1 MNGQKNEDTRFI
13 LLMLAIVL
21 SVLGIP
27 FVYKAYA
34 GTVNGFLL
42 SVAQWELRPFVSFFS
57 EAMERWQELRELSPE
72 MLTWADMV
80 SILTYAGQWVR
91 LPILV
96 ILAGLLIAA
105 LFMGK
110 TQKFTRSFSMESLL
124 ANNAESFAC
133 LCPIVG
139 KGKYLLSKESFDTGP
154 WRLARSPIQ
163 FALEHGLLSASP
175 GGLLTQNKLL
185 RDGLG
190 YSDMEAFG
198 QANFLGDTAETV
210 FKEQLGRTFTSID
223 VLSSLRRPLAIA
235 FLAYADGDKKGAIS
249 LLDAMSRSYSEGKEG
264 PSCPVLEEKRFLQL
278 CSDLLEKHRAL
289 LEDALLT
296 RHNAFELPWFMA
308 LLTLARKKGIL
319 ASSQFLFVR
328 PLDRPLWYA
337 LNQCGGRTGW
347 AEALASWAHY
357 AAEEKAGKALS
368 EPQVQVAVSS
378 LRAAL
383 DAQGWLVNT
392 TKNDSV
398 TTDVPDNDVGELREV
413 SPAEATPEQTAKKS
427 PQAED
432 CSSKD
437 FMLFQ
442 RIGMDVLCGK
452 VGPYAK

>member
-27 FVYKAYA
+27 LAYKAYA
-34 GTVNGFLL
+34 GLVNGFLL
-42 SVAQWELRPFVSFFS
+42 HIAQCELAPFVHFVPD
-57 EAMERWQELRELSPE
+57 AMVKWQELCTLDPQS
-72 MLTWADMV
+72 LTWADMV
-80 SILTYAGQWVR
+80 SILTYAGEWIR

-110 TQKFTRSFSMESLL
+110 TQKFTRAFSMESLL
-124 ANNAESFAC
+124 TNNAESFAC

-139 KGKYLLSKESFDTGP
+139 RGKYLLSKESFDVGP

-163 FALEHGLLSASP
+163 FALEQGLLSSSP
-175 GGLLTQNKLL
+175 GGLLAQNKLL

-198 QANFLGDTAETV
+198 QANFLEDAAETV

-235 FLAYADGDKKGAIS
+235 FMAYADGDKKAAIS
-249 LLDAMSRSYSEGKEG
+249 LLDVMSRSYAEDKEG
-264 PSCPVLEEKRFLQL
+264 PSCAILEEKRFLQL
-278 CSDLLEKHRAL
+278 CTDLLQKHHAI
-289 LEDALLT
+289 LEDTQLT

-308 LLTLARKKGIL
+308 LLTLARKKGVL

-347 AEALASWAHY
+347 AEALAPWAHY
-357 AAEEKAGKALS
+357 AAEEKAGKALT
-368 EPQVQVAVSS
+368 EPQVHAAVLS

-383 DAQGWLVNT
+383 DAQGWLCS
-392 TKNDSV
+392 TKQNADV
-398 TTDVPDNDVGELREV
+398 TTDIPDNDVGDLNEV
-413 SPAEATPEQTAKKS
+413 SPAEATPEQKTKNS

-432 CSSKD
+432 CNSKD
-437 FMLFQ
+437 FMLFKS
-442 RIGMDVLCGK
+442 IGMDALCGK